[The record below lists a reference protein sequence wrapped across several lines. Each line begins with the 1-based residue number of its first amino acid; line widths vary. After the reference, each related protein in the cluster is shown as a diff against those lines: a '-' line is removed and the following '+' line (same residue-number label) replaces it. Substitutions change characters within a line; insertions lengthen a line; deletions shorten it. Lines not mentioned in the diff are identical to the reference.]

1 MADLNGPIVKQKQ
14 VMEEKSLRELQKLT
28 EHLQDE
34 KAASE
39 MKEEWH
45 YTMRVFDRLFFV
57 VFFLIWVGFIT
68 CIFLVA

>member
-1 MADLNGPIVKQKQ
+1 MKQKF
-14 VMEEKSLRELQKLT
+14 VEEKVVRELQKLT

-34 KAASE
+34 KVASK

-57 VFFLIWVGFIT
+57 IFFLISVGFVT
-68 CIFLVA
+68 SIFCSV

>member
-1 MADLNGPIVKQKQ
+1 MADLNGSIVKQKQ
-14 VMEEKSLRELQKLT
+14 VMEEKVVRELQKLT

-34 KAASE
+34 KVAIK

-57 VFFLIWVGFIT
+57 IFFLISVGFVT
-68 CIFLVA
+68 SIFCSV